1 MGRVVYLAGFGVCF
15 IVFIKLE
22 GVERNMMQNTSLGV
36 WQNISGSGMLTGLFL
51 CALVFLFFQEKE
63 TYKRILLVYLP
74 AIWVGILF
82 LPITYQIIA
91 GIIDEELYYRFF
103 WMLPMTLIIA
113 YALVQVFYLY
123 QGSYKKIIAVC
134 IAVVLALC
142 GDFVYNN
149 WRYSAAENKY
159 HVPQSVVDMCD
170 LMHAEGREVMAVFPA
185 ELMQYVRQYDST
197 VVMPYGRNV
206 LVEEWQ
212 VYHPLDVI
220 MGTEI
225 LDSKALGETARAY
238 SCVYVVVQ
246 EERKTSG
253 DLTENLEKYGYELKS
268 EMHGYHIYY
277 NDELFW
283 SIYK

>member
-1 MGRVVYLAGFGVCF
+1 MYRTGTGVCSV
-15 IVFIKLE
+15 VFIKLE
-22 GVERNMMQNTSLGV
+22 GVERRIMQNTSVGV
-36 WQNISGSGMLTGLFL
+36 WQNISGSGMLTALFL
-51 CALVFLFFQEKE
+51 CALVFLFFREKE

-74 AIWVGILF
+74 AIWIGILF

-91 GIIDEELYYRFF
+91 DIIDEELYYRFF

-113 YALVQVFYLY
+113 YALVQAYHLY
-123 QGSYKKIIAVC
+123 QGSYKKILAVGIAV
-134 IAVVLALC
+134 ILALC

-170 LMHAEGREVMAVFPA
+170 LMHADGREVMAVFPS

-206 LVEEWQ
+206 LVAEWQ
-212 VYHPLDVI
+212 VYHPLNVI
-220 MGTEI
+220 METEV
-225 LDSKALGETARAY
+225 LDSKALGETARDH
-238 SCVYVVVQ
+238 SCVYIVVETDREV
-246 EERKTSG
+246 TG
-253 DLTENLEKYGYELKS
+253 DLIADLGKCGYELKA
-268 EMHGYHIYY
+268 EMHGYQIFYH
-277 NDELFW
+277 DELFW